1 MNSKDVK
8 INHLYYSTRLE
19 EYGFCVA
26 IAEYLA
32 YMVWRNPDLPAGW
45 YHCVELIEK
54 EIDFSTN
61 S

>member
-1 MNSKDVK
+1 MNAHEVK
-8 INHLYYSTRLE
+8 VNQLYYSTRHE

-32 YMVWRNPDLPAGW
+32 YMVWRDPDLPAGW

-54 EIDFSTN
+54 EVDF
-61 S
+61 

>member
-1 MNSKDVK
+1 MKSQDVK

-54 EIDFSTN
+54 EVDF
-61 S
+61 